1 MYDNG
6 MIKMI
11 NYIYEDFVADGDF
24 EDTKKLISLMD
35 EVDKIIEDENI
46 KDLVGRYNFE
56 TSRQF
61 FILGFL
67 KAIDIFSVDLQPLK
81 KSLWYVGSLS
91 KGSSSDLSPKV
102 KEQKVQ

>member
-24 EDTKKLISLMD
+24 EDTKKCISLMD

-46 KDLVGRYNFE
+46 KDLVDRYNLE
-56 TSRQF
+56 ASRQF

-81 KSLWYVGSLS
+81 KSL
-91 KGSSSDLSPKV
+91 
-102 KEQKVQ
+102 

>member
-11 NYIYEDFVADGDF
+11 NYIYEDFVADGCF
-24 EDTKKLISLMD
+24 EDTKKCISLMD

-46 KDLVGRYNFE
+46 KDLVGRYSFE

-81 KSLWYVGSLS
+81 KSL
-91 KGSSSDLSPKV
+91 
-102 KEQKVQ
+102 